1 MVTAYVLYGLV
12 MLSRASLSS
21 SATRM
26 TSPTIPER
34 IITTGATMPQLPSQ
48 TQTLRNM
55 AMARL
60 TMDRGSSH
68 CHPNSRIWSVL
79 TLCRDALIQ
88 TKTANSSQALI
99 RTQAMPGISEKSS
112 SSPPP
117 AMGSDS
123 MVPWKGASQPPRKN
137 SAKRRHAA

>member
-1 MVTAYVLYGLV
+1 
-12 MLSRASLSS
+12 
-21 SATRM
+21 
-26 TSPTIPER
+26 
-34 IITTGATMPQLPSQ
+34 MPQLPSQ